1 MNDYQ
6 VARKIMVQEQLHD
19 AGIHDPYVLEAMREV
34 PRHRFVPRL
43 LRPRAYL
50 PCALPIGYGQTISQ
64 PFTVGLMTALLEL
77 TGHEKILEVG
87 TGSGY
92 QAAVLSRLAHTVL
105 TVERIT
111 PLAERAR
118 RILRELACD
127 NVEVY
132 AADGNLGLPLAAPFD
147 AIVVTASVQR
157 LPEPLLTQVK
167 DGGRLLV
174 PLGAGPEQALYRYIK
189 RGSTASVER
198 SVSCQ
203 FVPLQP
209 GLAPDHQPEQDRA
222 TGVPT
227 PAEST
232 TPDSDQEARA

>member
-6 VARKIMVQEQLHD
+6 VARKIMIEEQLRD
-19 AGIHDPYVLEAMREV
+19 TGIQDPSVLGAMCEV
-34 PRHRFVPRL
+34 PRHLFVPRL

-77 TGHEKILEVG
+77 HGHEKVLEVG

-92 QAAVLSRLAHTVL
+92 QAAVLSRLTKTVL

-118 RILRELACD
+118 QILREIAYD

-147 AIVVTASVQR
+147 AILVTACADK
-157 LPEPLLTQVK
+157 LPAPLLDQLK
-167 DGGRLLV
+167 EGGRLLV
-174 PLGAGPEQALYRYIK
+174 PLRMGENQALYRYWK
-189 RGSTASVER
+189 TNRETLVER
-198 SVSCQ
+198 SVDCH
-203 FVPLQP
+203 FVPLQS
-209 GLAPDHQPEQDRA
+209 
-222 TGVPT
+222 GVTTVGAGNAIPRSAH
-227 PAEST
+227 PAELAQAP
-232 TPDSDQEARA
+232 PDSQREARG